1 MECQQTGR
9 IKERRYSIGSTRP
22 GTGVFSQE
30 EHKIRSKIMQCD
42 VHDFQRFCAL
52 SWASGNGL
60 VPLGRFYSQP
70 ENAEYHFTETREYLR
85 QIGALQESGTGDL
98 HVRIA
103 NYMTGPSNCIASS
116 SYYSVC
122 CLNECEGLM
131 NELEAKVL
139 APTTTAH
146 RLLDLVVNM
155 SSATVD
161 APRQIP
167 SALEQKLH
175 LIAKQNDGQVP
186 LHGRLFAQ
194 WMHYAYPHECP
205 YPQIAEDAA
214 VLTPSHWHTGLCNIS
229 TLLGFSARMLSE
241 LRAVRLPLQP
251 LQNLARGKTRRQSC
265 PKPSVSSSPRFTPPC
280 RLTPYPWST

>member
-1 MECQQTGR
+1 MACDHRRAGKKATQATGIFSR
-9 IKERRYSIGSTRP
+9 EDRKIYPKLLQCRTRRLVWLLRGKEVLVASMMSGDSAIC
-22 GTGVFSQE
+22 F
-30 EHKIRSKIMQCD
+30 
-42 VHDFQRFCAL
+42 
-52 SWASGNGL
+52 WASGNGL

-70 ENAEYHFTETREYLR
+70 ENAEYHFTETRQYLR

-194 WMHYAYPHECP
+194 WMHYAFPHECP
-205 YPQIAEDAA
+205 YPQIAEDAS
-214 VLTPSHWHTGLCNIS
+214 VLTPSHWHAGLC
-229 TLLGFSARMLSE
+229 
-241 LRAVRLPLQP
+241 
-251 LQNLARGKTRRQSC
+251 
-265 PKPSVSSSPRFTPPC
+265 
-280 RLTPYPWST
+280 